1 MASNSRSR
9 RSASTADNSQIMSS
23 NQSVASFMNNSDN
36 LVPTSTSSS
45 MNNNDNI
52 PPPSPID
59 NFVSQEPASSF
70 SDVSTEDSASS
81 VPSPFLVAS
90 AAFASHGI
98 LSSADVQRLFDH
110 QITVDL
116 FPELLDAD
124 MTSMGLSLPTII
136 KIRRTR
142 VPSPMIPSSS
152 SSLSPPASA
161 VPLPSSSSTPA
172 PLSAIPKPS
181 IPTFRGSGSHSF
193 RDPDEFLSRFEAAM
207 LCSRY
212 PQSSWSL
219 NLLNQLSQFVD
230 FQFWQENALTLDW
243 DHAKALFIQH
253 FRHPNALQMRID
265 ELTQIRQ
272 KPAESIREYLDRF
285 ASLVRLSH
293 QPDDSPLLV
302 SYFRRGLANAE
313 VKRAIDLREDIRNP
327 FANYRDISDAALFCE
342 AQLQRRTM
350 DEKSH
355 KSPAPHASPPGR
367 FKCDHHGENATHPT
381 KDCIVLNRKKTDATK
396 SSSPTQAPSSS
407 MKPAASAPYKQPVVC
422 YKCNKEG
429 HLANRCPQSSVP
441 SSSSSHSTA
450 PKSTGKSVSFA
461 GLDGV
466 EVDDDDP
473 DLTAFIESFAKLNKD
488 QATPYPSELF
498 IPVTIAETT
507 IKALIDT
514 GATRSYLKQSI
525 ADDLNLP
532 RYPTSSKVRLGDR
545 SLIPMTSKTEDIFL
559 KANDRTV
566 SCQLG
571 ILPDLLHDMIM
582 GRDIMFQFGISIS
595 GLPDPSHACSS
606 TDNDD
611 NMIDQSKDIS
621 SLTRISADDLQQIMD
636 GTKTTLNANAAI
648 PSSSFCNLPES
659 VVCLHT
665 FDHRPIFRRQ
675 YPIPR
680 ALQPAVTDQ
689 VMKWLASHRIREATP
704 STQWNLPLT
713 VAPKK
718 DLLGNKTAVRVC
730 VDTRAINA
738 ILPDD
743 NYPIPRI
750 SDLFEKLR
758 GFKVASSLDLRES
771 YTQLLVRVEDQ
782 HKLTFT
788 WNSVRY
794 SWQGSPYGL
803 KFLTAHFQR
812 VMTSIL
818 SKCLPFVIIFV
829 DDIVVFSDSVTEH
842 IVHLNAVISTLN
854 SACLRLNLDKC
865 QFGFTQLPILGHIIS
880 GDSIKA
886 DPDKIASF
894 HNLPIPRTGKQVE
907 SFLGMANYL
916 REYVPLY
923 ARICAPLEKLRK
935 VKTIGE
941 EWTPACQRSF
951 ELIKKVLSEAPT
963 LTQADPAL
971 PLLVATDASQHGV
984 GAVLYQTENGKNRFI
999 AFASKALNPAQ
1010 VNYPATR
1017 RELLAVIFAVSK
1029 FRNWLYGQKFTLFCD
1044 HAAITYLFTGSHE
1057 TKMLNYWAY
1066 TLLEYNFT
1074 IVHRPGIL
1082 NTLPDALSRLYPSLS
1097 EEGKAANQVDQ
1108 LNAIDLDIRS
1118 KRVNQD
1124 LQKFVRERLNKKA
1137 DISDDE
1143 KASLLSRLHAL
1154 NHLGA
1159 DALFKQVWSEGY
1171 YWPTLLKDCRDHTSQ
1186 CVPCQQF
1193 NISRQGF
1200 HPLNPIHASL
1210 PFDHLAI
1217 DLAGP
1222 FPTSVNGMNFL
1233 FVITDI
1239 ATRFTLLRAIP
1250 DKTALT
1256 IAACLYQIFADF
1268 GFPKIIQSDNGTE
1281 FVNSVVD
1288 ELRTSFGFDHRTIS
1302 PYHPQANGAAESH
1315 VKISKQILSKLCNGQ
1330 WNNWDLFIP
1339 ATQHGMNLRVTK
1351 RHGSTP
1357 FSLMFARA
1365 HNPFKAYDAVSSEPL
1380 TEEQLQARIKTMT
1393 ELVFPLIL
1401 EKTSQSSKKSIVMFQ
1416 KSHKILDQGFPDGS
1430 YVMLNTESRTSKL
1443 HPKYEGPF
1451 KVLKRTKGGSYTLLD
1466 STGALYPRNV
1476 SPDKLKVV
1484 SLPPSSSSSY
1494 EVEKILK
1501 HRGPVGNR
1509 EYLVKWKGYSAKSN
1523 TWEPAAN
1530 FESPLIIQQYHDRVN
1545 AGGK

>member
-9 RSASTADNSQIMSS
+9 RAVSTTDQSQLMSN
-23 NQSVASFMNNSDN
+23 NQD
-36 LVPTSTSSS
+36 
-45 MNNNDNI
+45 
-52 PPPSPID
+52 
-59 NFVSQEPASSF
+59 VSQVAQPLLPTPIGLEPASPISFESTILAEPPNGSSSSSSSSF
-70 SDVSTEDSASS
+70 SLSAVPDVFSQYGISNLED
-81 VPSPFLVAS
+81 
-90 AAFASHGI
+90 I
-98 LSSADVQRLFDH
+98 ERLRQQD
-110 QITVDL
+110 ITPDL
-116 FPELLDAD
+116 FPELLDCD
-124 MTSMGLSLPTII
+124 MTALGLSLPTII

-142 VPSPMIPSSS
+142 IQSPMMPSPSSS
-152 SSLSPPASA
+152 MPPNAA
-161 VPLPSSSSTPA
+161 MPLPSSSSA
-172 PLSAIPKPS
+172 SAIVSPTAVPKPS
-181 IPTFRGSGSHSF
+181 IPTFRGSGAHSF

-212 PQSSWSL
+212 PQSTWTL
-219 NLLNQLSQFVD
+219 YLLNQLAQFVD

-243 DHAKALFIQH
+243 SHARALFIQH

-272 KPAESIREYLDRF
+272 KPSESIREYLDRF

-302 SYFRRGLANAE
+302 SYFRRGLSNSE
-313 VKRAIDLREDIRNP
+313 VKRALDLREDIRHP
-327 FANYRDISDAALFCE
+327 FATYREISDAALFCE
-342 AQLQRRTM
+342 AQLQRRLM
-350 DEKSH
+350 DEKTY
-355 KSPAPHASPPGR
+355 KAPPPAASSSR
-367 FKCDHHGENATHPT
+367 FKCAHHGINASHPT
-381 KDCIVLNRKKTDATK
+381 KDCIVLQRKATDQKK
-396 SSSPTQAPSSS
+396 SLSVSETPSLPPKSDSSVPS
-407 MKPAASAPYKQPVVC
+407 KQPIC
-422 YKCNKEG
+422 FKCKQEG
-429 HLANRCPQSSVP
+429 HLANRCPAAPSTSSVTHASKP
-441 SSSSSHSTA
+441 A
-450 PKSTGKSVSFA
+450 GKSVSFSA
-461 GLDGV
+461 LQNSD
-466 EVDDDDP
+466 DDDDP
-473 DLTAFIESFAKLNKD
+473 ELTAFIETLFKLNKEPVS
-488 QATPYPSELF
+488 TSCPSELL
-498 IPVTIAETT
+498 IPVQIADTNL
-507 IKALIDT
+507 KALIDT

-525 ADDLNLP
+525 AEDLHLP
-532 RYPTSSKVRLGDR
+532 LSRTNSRVRLGDG
-545 SLIPMTSKTEDIFL
+545 SMISMSSKTDDIFI
-559 KANDRTV
+559 KCNDKTL
-566 SCQLG
+566 SCRLG
-571 ILPDLLHDMIM
+571 ILPALCHDMIM
-582 GRDIMFQFGISIS
+582 GRDLMFQCGISIS
-595 GLPDPSHACSS
+595 GLPNPSQLGTVA
-606 TDNDD
+606 DNDD
-611 NMIDQSKDIS
+611 NMIESSKDTT
-621 SLTRISADDLQQIMD
+621 SLTRIPDDDLQKIMH
-636 GTKTTLNANAAI
+636 GTRTAIAANAAI
-648 PSSSFCNLPES
+648 PSHSFCTFPGSEVSLPTGE
-659 VVCLHT
+659 HK
-665 FDHRPIFRRQ
+665 PIFRRQ

-689 VMKWLASHRIREATP
+689 VKKWLATHRIRAATP

-771 YTQLLVRVEDQ
+771 YTQLLVKEQDQ

-829 DDIVVFSDSVTEH
+829 DDVVVFSDSLDEH
-842 IVHLNAVISTLN
+842 ILHLNSVLSCLNAVS
-854 SACLRLNLDKC
+854 LRLNLDKC
-865 QFGFTQLPILGHIIS
+865 RFGFTQLPILGHIIS
-880 GDSIKA
+880 GDAIKA

-894 HNLPIPRTGKQVE
+894 HSLPIPKTGKQVE

-916 REYVPLY
+916 RDYVPLY

-935 VKTIGE
+935 LKVIGA
-941 EWTPACQRSF
+941 EWTAACQRSF
-951 ELIKKVLSEAPT
+951 DLIKSVLSQAPT
-963 LTQADPAL
+963 LAQADPNL
-971 PLLVATDASQHGV
+971 PLLVATDASQYGV
-984 GAVLYQTENGKNRFI
+984 GAVLYQTDQGKNRFI

-1082 NTLPDALSRLYPSLS
+1082 NTLPDALSRLYPSIS

-1108 LNAIDLDIRS
+1108 LNTIDLDIRS
-1118 KRVNQD
+1118 KHVNRD
-1124 LQKFVRERLNKKA
+1124 LQKFIRERLNKQTVL
-1137 DISDDE
+1137 SDDE
-1143 KASLLSRLHAL
+1143 KAAILTRLHAV
-1154 NHLGA
+1154 NHLGT

-1171 YWPTLLKDCRDHTSQ
+1171 YWPTLLKDCRRHTAQ
-1186 CVPCQQF
+1186 CQPCQQF

-1222 FPTSVNGMNFL
+1222 FPTSVNGKNFL

-1239 ATRFTLLRAIP
+1239 ATRFTLLRALP

-1256 IAACLYQIFADF
+1256 IASRLYEIFVDF

-1281 FVNSVVD
+1281 FVNAVVD
-1288 ELRTSFGFDHRTIS
+1288 QLKTSFGFDHRTIS

-1339 ATQHGMNLRVTK
+1339 ATQYGMNLRVTK

-1365 HNPFKAYDAVSSEPL
+1365 HNPFKSYDDVSSQPL
-1380 TEEQLQARIKTMT
+1380 TDDQLQERIKSMT
-1393 ELVFPLIL
+1393 EIVYPLIF
-1401 EKTSQSSKKSIVMFQ
+1401 EKSTQTSQKLIDMFQ
-1416 KSHKILDQGFPDGS
+1416 KSHKILDQGFPEGS

-1451 KVLKRTKGGSYTLLD
+1451 KVLKRTQGGSYTLLD

-1476 SPDKLKVV
+1476 SPDKLKIV
-1484 SLPPSSSSSY
+1484 SLPNPSPSY
-1494 EVEKILK
+1494 EVEKILD
-1501 HRGPVGNR
+1501 HRGPIGNR
-1509 EYLVKWKGYSAKSN
+1509 EYLVKWKGYSAKDN
-1523 TWEPAAN
+1523 TWEPAAH
-1530 FESPLIIQQYHDRVN
+1530 FDSPLIIQQYHDRVN

>member
-1 MASNSRSR
+1 MSSR
-9 RSASTADNSQIMSS
+9 RRA
-23 NQSVASFMNNSDN
+23 
-36 LVPTSTSSS
+36 
-45 MNNNDNI
+45 I
-52 PPPSPID
+52 P
-59 NFVSQEPASSF
+59 EPASSVI
-70 SDVSTEDSASS
+70 SVPLAASSHIDQESASAIPEIEP
-81 VPSPFLVAS
+81 VVNPEEPITVASPFDLAS
-90 AAFASHGI
+90 EAYAYHGI
-98 LSSADVQRLFDH
+98 TNPEDTLRLFEN

-116 FPELLDAD
+116 FPELLDSD
-124 MTSMGLSLPTII
+124 MTALGLTLPTII
-136 KIRRTR
+136 KIRRCR
-142 VPSPMIPSSS
+142 PQSSMNPSTSTSTTTTTPSPSSS
-152 SSLSPPASA
+152 VMPPPAA
-161 VPLPSSSSTPA
+161 
-172 PLSAIPKPS
+172 AIPKPS
-181 IPTFRGSGSHSF
+181 IPTFRGTGSHSF

-212 PQSSWSL
+212 PQSSWTL

-272 KPAESIREYLDRF
+272 KPSESIREYLDRF

-313 VKRAIDLREDIRNP
+313 VKRALDLREDIRNP

-342 AQLQRRTM
+342 AQLQRRSM
-350 DEKSH
+350 DDKTH
-355 KSPAPHASPPGR
+355 KSPTPGQ
-367 FKCDHHGENATHPT
+367 FKCAHHGNNSTHAT
-381 KDCIVLNRKKTDATK
+381 KDCRLLQRQPKEQKNSLATPTSDTSKSKPSATDQSSKT
-396 SSSPTQAPSSS
+396 
-407 MKPAASAPYKQPVVC
+407 VVC
-422 YKCNKEG
+422 WKCKKEG
-429 HLANRCPQSSVP
+429 HWANRCPQSSVP
-441 SSSSSHSTA
+441 SSSFSSPSSPA
-450 PKSTGKSVSFA
+450 PKPAGKSVTFA
-461 GLDGV
+461 ALDGNV
-466 EVDDDDP
+466 EDDDP

-488 QATPYPSELF
+488 EVTPYPSELF
-498 IPVTIAETT
+498 IPVFIAETS

-514 GATRSYLKQSI
+514 GATCSYLRQSL

-532 RYPTSSKVRLGDR
+532 RCPTSTQVRLGDG
-545 SLIPMTSKTEDIFL
+545 SAISMTSKTEDIIL
-559 KANDRTV
+559 KANDRTI
-566 SCQLG
+566 SCRLG

-595 GLPDPSHACSS
+595 GLPDPAQACSS

-621 SLTRISADDLQQIMD
+621 SLTRIPADDLQQIMD
-636 GTKTTLNANAAI
+636 GTIKTLNANAAI
-648 PSSSFCNLPES
+648 PSSSFCNFPES
-659 VVCLHT
+659 EVCLHT
-665 FDHRPIFRRQ
+665 LDNKPIFRRQ

-689 VMKWLASHRIREATP
+689 VMKWLASHRIREAVP

-771 YTQLLVRVEDQ
+771 YTQLPVRVEDQ

-916 REYVPLY
+916 RDYVPLY

-935 VKTIGE
+935 IKIIGE
-941 EWTPACQRSF
+941 EWTPSCQRSF
-951 ELIKKVLSEAPT
+951 DLIKTVLSQAPT
-963 LTQADPAL
+963 LTQADPEL
-971 PLLVATDASQHGV
+971 PLLVATDASQYGV

-1124 LQKFVRERLNKKA
+1124 LQKFVRERLNKTA

-1143 KASLLSRLHAL
+1143 KAALLSRLHAL

-1159 DALFKQVWSEGY
+1159 DALFKQVWSEGF

-1186 CVPCQQF
+1186 CTPCQQF

-1330 WNNWDLFIP
+1330 WSNWDLFIP

-1393 ELVFPLIL
+1393 ELVYPLIL
-1401 EKTSQSSKKSIVMFQ
+1401 EKATQSSKKSIVMFQ

-1443 HPKYEGPF
+1443 RPKYEGPF

-1484 SLPPSSSSSY
+1484 SLPPSPDSSSY

>member
-1 MASNSRSR
+1 MSTPATSSHIDQEPV
-9 RSASTADNSQIMSS
+9 SAIPEIDPAVFLEEPIT
-23 NQSVASFMNNSDN
+23 VASPFD
-36 LVPTSTSSS
+36 L
-45 MNNNDNI
+45 
-52 PPPSPID
+52 
-59 NFVSQEPASSF
+59 ASEAYAHYGI
-70 SDVSTEDSASS
+70 TNPEDS
-81 VPSPFLVAS
+81 L
-90 AAFASHGI
+90 
-98 LSSADVQRLFDH
+98 RLFEN

-116 FPELLDAD
+116 FPELLDSD
-124 MTSMGLSLPTII
+124 MNALGLTLPTII
-136 KIRRTR
+136 KIRRCRPQSSMNPSTSTSPTTTT
-142 VPSPMIPSSS
+142 PSPSTSVVNPPS
-152 SSLSPPASA
+152 A
-161 VPLPSSSSTPA
+161 
-172 PLSAIPKPS
+172 AIPKPS

-193 RDPDEFLSRFEAAM
+193 RDPDEFISRFEAAM

-285 ASLVRLSH
+285 ASLVRLSQ
-293 QPDDSPLLV
+293 QPDESPLLV

-313 VKRAIDLREDIRNP
+313 VKRALDLREDIRNP

-342 AQLQRRTM
+342 AQLQRRSM
-350 DEKSH
+350 DDKTH
-355 KSPAPHASPPGR
+355 KITTPGQ
-367 FKCDHHGENATHPT
+367 FKCSHHGINPTHVT
-381 KDCIVLNRKKTDATK
+381 KDCRVLQRQPKEQKN
-396 SSSPTQAPSSS
+396 SSTSPTAENSKPKPTPTDQPS
-407 MKPAASAPYKQPVVC
+407 KVIVC
-422 YKCNKEG
+422 YKCKKEG

-441 SSSSSHSTA
+441 SSSSSPSSSHYTA
-450 PKSTGKSVSFA
+450 PKPTGKSVSFA

-466 EVDDDDP
+466 EDDDDDP

-514 GATRSYLKQSI
+514 GATRSYLKQSL

-532 RYPTSSKVRLGDR
+532 RCSTSSKVRLGDG
-545 SLIPMTSKTEDIFL
+545 SLIPMTSKTEDIIL
-559 KANDRTV
+559 KANDRTLT
-566 SCQLG
+566 CRLG
-571 ILPDLLHDMIM
+571 ILPDLLHDMIV

-595 GLPDPSHACSS
+595 GLPDPSHACCS

-611 NMIDQSKDIS
+611 NMIDQSKDTS

-636 GTKTTLNANAAI
+636 GTITTLNANAAI

-665 FDHRPIFRRQ
+665 SDNKPIFRRQ

-689 VMKWLASHRIREATP
+689 VKKWLASHRIREATP

-1108 LNAIDLDIRS
+1108 LNAIELDIRS
-1118 KRVNQD
+1118 KRVNQE
-1124 LQKFVRERLNKKA
+1124 LQKFVRERLDKKA

-1143 KASLLSRLHAL
+1143 KAALLSRLHAL

-1186 CVPCQQF
+1186 CTPCQQF

-1401 EKTSQSSKKSIVMFQ
+1401 EKATQSSKKSIVMFQ

-1466 STGALYPRNV
+1466 STGVLYPRNV

-1484 SLPPSSSSSY
+1484 SLPPPASSSY

-1523 TWEPAAN
+1523 TWEPATN